1 MKKVL
6 KETETPK
13 ILNEFEDVRQ
23 WGKMRGIQSA
33 DFQVQYQRC
42 MQEILEIHKA
52 YIEGDMDEFQ
62 DAIGDSIV
70 TLINVAV
77 TCNYNAEDCLEK
89 AFNGIKLRKG
99 LNKGGSFVRYLKLTD
114 EEKAICDRKQGNP
127 GNQYF
132 LEENLYKL
140 SPEDFLE

>member
-89 AFNGIKLRKG
+89 AFNVIKLRKG

-114 EEKAICDRKQGNP
+114 EEKAICDIKQGNP

-140 SPEDFLE
+140 SPEDFLG

>member
-23 WGKMRGIQSA
+23 WGKIRGIQGA

-42 MQEILEIHKA
+42 LQEILEIHKA
-52 YIEGDMDEFQ
+52 YIEGDKKEIQ
-62 DAIGDSIV
+62 KAIGDSIV
-70 TLINVAV
+70 TLINTAI
-77 TCNYNAEDCLEK
+77 TCNYNAENCLEK
-89 AFNGIKLRKG
+89 AFNVIKLRKG
-99 LNKGGSFVRYLKLTD
+99 LNKGGSFVRYLKLSD

-132 LEENLYKL
+132 FEEDLDKL
-140 SPEDFLE
+140 KPEDFLG